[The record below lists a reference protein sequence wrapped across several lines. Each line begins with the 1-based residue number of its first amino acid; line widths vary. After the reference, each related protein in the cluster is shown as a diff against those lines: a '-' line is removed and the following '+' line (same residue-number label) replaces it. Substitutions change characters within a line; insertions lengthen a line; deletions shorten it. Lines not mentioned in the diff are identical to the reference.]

1 MKQRT
6 GKRKENREQNRTG
19 NIGAVLK
26 VIKEKRET
34 MITTVTLNP
43 AIDKTITTSRL
54 LPGQVNRGDSVK
66 NIAGGKGINVTK
78 VLRQY
83 GSSVCALGFLGGYTG
98 RFIE

>member
-1 MKQRT
+1 MEQRT
-6 GKRKENREQNRTG
+6 EKRTEQDRTG

-66 NIAGGKGINVTK
+66 NIAG
-78 VLRQY
+78 
-83 GSSVCALGFLGGYTG
+83 
-98 RFIE
+98 

>member
-1 MKQRT
+1 M
-6 GKRKENREQNRTG
+6 TG

-54 LPGQVNRGDSVK
+54 LPGRLTV
-66 NIAGGKGINVTK
+66 AT
-78 VLRQY
+78 
-83 GSSVCALGFLGGYTG
+83 A
-98 RFIE
+98 